1 MADTKKFEDMLE
13 HLVNGDKVAAEDLFH
28 TIVVEKSRE
37 IYENLLED
45 EIDDEEVDEASDEEV
60 DEDSDDE
67 EVDETSHDDDD
78 DDDEELDEDFNLD
91 EFEVEGEDDLD
102 DGPAMG
108 GDPTDGMMNDI
119 ADMGEPEGDED
130 PEGEGD
136 VEDRVADLEDA
147 LDELKSEFEELMA
160 GEEGEDTD
168 GDLSD
173 MPDDDGEEVDD
184 TEIGPEEEPEEES
197 YNFEAS
203 DEEVEEESKD
213 DLTATEQ
220 MREYVEKISP
230 AKMGDSGAN
239 TKSTVAGA
247 NNMGGTA
254 SNLVQSGTEAGVESN
269 KGNLKGSALSDQNP
283 KDMNTKNVN
292 VPGGKASK
300 SMTPNAKGHGA
311 EKKGQGDTAANK
323 KPVIG

>member
-1 MADTKKFEDMLE
+1 MLE

-67 EVDETSHDDDD
+67 EVDETSHDEDD

>member
-1 MADTKKFEDMLE
+1 MADSKKFEEMLE
-13 HLVNGDKVAAEDLFH
+13 CLVNNDKAGAEDLFH
-28 TIVVEKSRE
+28 SIVVQKSRE

-45 EIDDEEVDEASDEEV
+45 DLDDEEVDVASDEEV

-67 EVDETSHDDDD
+67 EVDETSHDDDDD

-147 LDELKSEFEELMA
+147 LDELNAEFEEIMN
-160 GEEGEDTD
+160 GEGDEGDEGEAD
-168 GDLSD
+168 GDEMSD
-173 MPDDDGEEVDD
+173 DDADMEMPADGEEAPADD
-184 TEIGPEEEPEEES
+184 IEM
-197 YNFEAS
+197 EAT
-203 DEEVEEESKD
+203 DEEVEEESD
-213 DLTATEQ
+213 EDLTPTEQ
-220 MREYVEKISP
+220 MREYVEKVT
-230 AKMGDSGAN
+230 AKMGDNGAS

-247 NNMGGTA
+247 NNMGGNA
-254 SNLVQSGTEAGVESN
+254 GNLVQGQEADTKGTTGGLAANTSKEENAG
-269 KGNLKGSALSDQNP
+269 
-283 KDMNTKNVN
+283 NVN

-300 SMTPNAKGHGA
+300 SLKGTKGHGA
-311 EKKGQGDTAANK
+311 EKKGQGDTATNK
-323 KPVIG
+323 KSII